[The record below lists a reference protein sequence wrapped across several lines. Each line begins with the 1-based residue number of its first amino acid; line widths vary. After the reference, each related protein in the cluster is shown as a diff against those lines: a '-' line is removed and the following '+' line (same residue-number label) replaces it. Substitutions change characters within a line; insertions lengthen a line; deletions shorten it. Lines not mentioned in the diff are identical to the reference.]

1 MEELPR
7 EFILWAQEA
16 PRKPA
21 VDKPYLNF
29 NEIYFFPTRFEK
41 GESALNVVSQE

>member
-7 EFILWAQEA
+7 EFIPWTPEA

-21 VDKPYLNF
+21 VDKLYLNF
-29 NEIYFFPTRFEK
+29 NEIYFFPKRFEK
-41 GESALNVVSQE
+41 GESALNVVS